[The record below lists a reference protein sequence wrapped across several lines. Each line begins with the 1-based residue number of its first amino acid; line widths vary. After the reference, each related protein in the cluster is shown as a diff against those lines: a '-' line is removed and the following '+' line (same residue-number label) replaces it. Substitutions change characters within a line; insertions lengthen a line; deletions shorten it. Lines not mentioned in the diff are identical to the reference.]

1 MEPTLKFQ
9 NQAAWEQD
17 LQNIAS
23 VSGKAGDVVLH
34 QQAGLL
40 VRDAAKFTPPTGK
53 QPINESWNDQ
63 KKAGVAAVEGDI
75 KRGFAPAD
83 DLKAFEHIKNQKTRQ
98 DVQNYMAQG
107 RYSAAR
113 ILLTRM
119 GISTNLVAAANSQ
132 LHSRMR
138 DARGR
143 VRRGKTL
150 LVMKK
155 ASIAALI
162 KEKQAEVG
170 KAKSGWVPAA
180 QSLGVKLPG
189 WVTRHHG
196 SGIYRENKRQDF
208 SSITVGNTVGFIQS
222 AGARLNV
229 MERAL
234 KRRSESMRNQ
244 MNAQLGRAFAGYKGK
259 SK

>member
-1 MEPTLKFQ
+1 M
-9 NQAAWEQD
+9 
-17 LQNIAS
+17 
-23 VSGKAGDVVLH
+23 
-34 QQAGLL
+34 
-40 VRDAAKFTPPTGK
+40 
-53 QPINESWNDQ
+53 
-63 KKAGVAAVEGDI
+63 AAVEGDI
-75 KRGFAPAD
+75 KRGFSSAD
-83 DLKAFEHIKNQKTRQ
+83 ELHAFNLIKNPKTRQ
-98 DVQNYMAQG
+98 DVQSYLSQG

-119 GISTNLVAAANSQ
+119 GVKVNLVAAANSQ
-132 LHSRMR
+132 LHGKMR
-138 DARGR
+138 DNRGR
-143 VRRGKTL
+143 VSKGKHL

-155 ASIAALI
+155 PSIAALI

-189 WVTRHHG
+189 WVTRHRG